1 MEGLLMTLKTQFLR
15 KRIKE
20 LVVPRM
26 NFLVVVVISLSK

>member
-1 MEGLLMTLKTQFLR
+1 MEGLLMTLKTRFSR

-20 LVVPRM
+20 LVPRM